1 MLASILG
8 ASIIVGR
15 WLGPEGLGALAVLS
29 VTVAL
34 ALQISSAGLP
44 SANTYF
50 IARDRKRL
58 GPVWANSLVFGL
70 AAGTVLALVVLAL
83 AAIDPSLLG
92 RVPFN
97 LIALAALSIPFQLLT
112 LLGLNVFL
120 AIDRIDLLNLL
131 DVATPALLLINA
143 IIVLVILGAGL
154 RALVSFNTSAVI
166 LLALMMVVVV
176 SLMLARQKERIAC
189 RPDPTPSAR
198 RFSPL
203 RLLSRT
209 PDARCS
215 R

>member
-1 MLASILG
+1 MSEPTIIEIPADSSTVPVASIEARSFGSFTSGVALTFATRSVMIASILG

-83 AAIDPSLLG
+83 A
-92 RVPFN
+92 
-97 LIALAALSIPFQLLT
+97 
-112 LLGLNVFL
+112 
-120 AIDRIDLLNLL
+120 
-131 DVATPALLLINA
+131 
-143 IIVLVILGAGL
+143 
-154 RALVSFNTSAVI
+154 
-166 LLALMMVVVV
+166 
-176 SLMLARQKERIAC
+176 
-189 RPDPTPSAR
+189 
-198 RFSPL
+198 
-203 RLLSRT
+203 
-209 PDARCS
+209 
-215 R
+215 